1 MLHLRGTVSEGDN
14 RVRLRYQNPR
24 PFGQPRRMKLVDL
37 LGKSVEDPSVFV
49 ITCSLRGHLQHSFQL
64 RRALEADVTVE
75 KLAKRFGQH
84 MAKVQD
90 TFSVLDQKPTL
101 GYDARESN
109 SFFVRL
115 PPATILVME
124 AKAMFFNLL
133 GFAPD
138 QIKAYPKGLVG
149 LGNEGD
155 EVVTVVAREPCP
167 PNLLTRDLFY
177 TLESCED
184 LDEEE
189 YERLGEGNFELAFHR
204 ELPEKEVF
212 SQCRVQ
218 GVDSPSQLAQVL
230 RPLLRDVETQ
240 LGLFPGILV
249 VEEVDKALSFFVRT
263 AQAPTVEVTLV
274 FNDALA
280 RVMNTARAHSLKLRT
295 AENPPGTGTKK
306 GQFVTGEVR
315 KIVTNVLET
324 LYPLLL
330 RTSGQQAMSFAAGS
344 GPIATLAYI
353 TGDGEIIANPVW
365 LGEYDSC
372 VEIRFYRRDLTEL
385 RFAQDTD
392 ILAHFKLLA

>member
-1 MLHLRGTVSEGDN
+1 MLHLRGTVTEGDN

-24 PFGQPRRMKLVDL
+24 PFGEQRRMKLIDL
-37 LGKSVEDPSVFV
+37 LGKNVEDPSVFV

-64 RRALEADVTVE
+64 RKVLDAEVTVE

-84 MAKVQD
+84 MSRAQD
-90 TFSVLDQKPTL
+90 TFSILDKKPTL
-101 GYDARESN
+101 GYDARDTN
-109 SFFVRL
+109 TFFVRL

-124 AKAMFFNLL
+124 AKAIFFNLL

-138 QIKAYPKGLVG
+138 QIKRYPKGLVG
-149 LGNEGD
+149 LGNEGG
-155 EVVTVVAREPCP
+155 ELITIFAREPCP
-167 PNLLTRDLFY
+167 LNLLVSDLFY
-177 TLESCED
+177 SLESCED

-189 YERLGEGNFELAFHR
+189 YEGLGEGNFELAFHS
-204 ELPEKEVF
+204 ELPEQEVF
-212 SQCRVQ
+212 SQCRVH
-218 GVDSPSQLAQVL
+218 GVDSPSQLAQVI
-230 RPLLRDVETQ
+230 RPLLRDVEGK

-249 VEEVDKALSFFVRT
+249 VEEVDNALSFFVRT
-263 AQAPTVEVTLV
+263 AQAPPVEVTLV

-280 RVMNTARAHSLKLRT
+280 RVMNTGRAHSLRLRA
-295 AENPPGTGTKK
+295 AENPPGSGAKK

-315 KIVTNVLET
+315 KIVTNVLES

-330 RTSGQQAMSFAAGS
+330 RTTGQQAMSFAAGS
-344 GPIATLAYI
+344 GPIATLAYV
-353 TGDGEIIANPVW
+353 TGDGEIIANPVE